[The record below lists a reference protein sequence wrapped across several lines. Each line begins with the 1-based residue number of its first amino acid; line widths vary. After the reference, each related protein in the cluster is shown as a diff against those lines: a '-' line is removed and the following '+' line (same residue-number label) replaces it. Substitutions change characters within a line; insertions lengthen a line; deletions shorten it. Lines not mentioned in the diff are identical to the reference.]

1 MKKEEVYELALSDV
15 HKYNLLNEI
24 FAIRDKNIENV
35 NYTIGVDGFISLDV
49 LNQYVNK
56 IDENTNLKQA
66 LSEIR
71 EYIYENSIPINLL
84 SNPPKETLDFEGDIT
99 DILKIIDKYMKE
111 DD

>member
-1 MKKEEVYELALSDV
+1 MNKEELYELALSDV

-66 LSEIR
+66 LNKINDKLLCYGETFDSDIHKQFQR
-71 EYIYENSIPINLL
+71 ECLQIINEEV
-84 SNPPKETLDFEGDIT
+84 K
-99 DILKIIDKYMKE
+99 
-111 DD
+111 